1 MIQPIIEYN
10 ETDFEANL
18 QDYYT
23 CMSYKGEPFTGT
35 LVDGNMITQFK
46 NGNAH
51 GKSVEYYDNGQ
62 LADESY
68 FDNGDYIGYK
78 TWYPN
83 GNVKSER
90 AVGKNDSFQYDID
103 GNIIL
108 KNDNFFYKNG
118 NFRKRNIPYKTE
130 FYNYEGELMVVIQQ
144 NLTVNEKPLFHVN
157 KEKFTECYID
167 LYFELYPYI
176 SSYQDNL
183 GSCIIGWLWY
193 LLSQSEN
200 DKKFAKTAINTLLN
214 DGRNRKKYDVEGI
227 LQMMNKVDL
236 ANEWRKYYSEI
247 IELK

>member
-1 MIQPIIEYN
+1 MRQPIIQYN

-35 LVDGNMITQFK
+35 LVDGNMTTQFK

-68 FDNGDYIGYK
+68 FDNGDYVGDK

-83 GNVKSER
+83 GKIESER

-144 NLTVNEKPLFHVN
+144 DLKVNEKPLFH
-157 KEKFTECYID
+157 I
-167 LYFELYPYI
+167 
-176 SSYQDNL
+176 
-183 GSCIIGWLWY
+183 
-193 LLSQSEN
+193 LSQSED
-200 DKKFAKTAINTLLN
+200 DKKFAITAINTLLN
-214 DGRNRKKYDVEGI
+214 DERNHDKYDLEDL
-227 LQMMNKVDL
+227 LQMMDKVDL
-236 ANEWRKYYSEI
+236 ANEWRKYYTEI